1 MCSQNELSQVLYE
14 TRNGLS
20 GIFGDRLED
29 LVLFGSYARGTPDD
43 ESDIDVMALV
53 RLPREELA
61 NYRRQV
67 SDFSS
72 RLDLKYDVLLSIT
85 LQDTDS
91 FSRYKDVLPFY
102 RNVIREGISYVQ

>member
-1 MCSQNELSQVLYE
+1 MCSQKELSQVLYE
-14 TRNGLS
+14 TRVGLS

-29 LVLFGSYARGTPDD
+29 LVLYGSYAKGTQDD

-53 RLPREELA
+53 RLSREDLA

-72 RLDLKYDVLLSIT
+72 KLDLKYNVLLSIV
-85 LQDTDS
+85 LQDMDS
-91 FSRYKDVLPFY
+91 FTQYKDISPFY
-102 RNVIREGISYVQ
+102 RNVLKEGISYVP